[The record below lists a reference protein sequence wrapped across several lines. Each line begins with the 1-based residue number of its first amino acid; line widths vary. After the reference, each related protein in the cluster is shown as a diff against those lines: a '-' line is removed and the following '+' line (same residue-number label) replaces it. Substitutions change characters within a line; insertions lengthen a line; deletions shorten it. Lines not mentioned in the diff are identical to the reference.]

1 MSNGITG
8 NEIQHELNRLAYG
21 ITTPPFRDEQRAAND
36 WAGTSGLSLVGA
48 LNAKALNSGTAMRE
62 LQGVCNQL
70 AGTSGLGPPEALSRL

>member
-1 MSNGITG
+1 MSG
-8 NEIQHELNRLAYG
+8 NEVQHELNRLAYG
-21 ITTPPFRDEQRAAND
+21 VSNPLNFRDEQRAAND

-48 LNAKALNSGTAMRE
+48 LNAKALNTGTAIKD